1 MNKICLVLPCNLYVI
16 PYFKV
21 YEKMFEEMNMDYDII
36 IWNRSLIDEKCRGQ
50 IISYY
55 VKDIANNRDPK
66 KVLKYIGFFHFV
78 KKNIV
83 KNKYEK
89 IVLLDTSAGTA
100 ALLAGF
106 LSKHYRNKYW
116 IDIRDYSFENI
127 LLYKKMLGK
136 AINSAYCCDIS
147 SRGFLKFLP
156 KMRNY
161 CVTHNVDYDTI
172 NNVKITTFV
181 QDSCIRISFIG
192 NVRYYNLNIKLLDLL
207 KNDER
212 FRIQFYGTESEKIR
226 DYCVT
231 NGIRNV
237 DFEGRFPFEKT
248 AFFYQKTDLINNIY
262 GNETMEVS
270 TALSNKLYYAAYLDK
285 PILVSNNT
293 YMSDVVKKY
302 NLGYVVDLNN
312 NNLADDIYTWYIQYK
327 ENPSTMRQSFIDKI
341 EKEFKDYQEK
351 FKKFIQ
357 ETS

>member
-1 MNKICLVLPCNLYVI
+1 MNKEGDEMEYPKFSVLMSLYIKEKAEYFDECMQSILRETVLPREIVI
-16 PYFKV
+16 V
-21 YEKMFEEMNMDYDII
+21 YD
-36 IWNRSLIDEKCRGQ
+36 GA
-50 IISYY
+50 IS
-55 VKDIANNRDPK
+55 D
-66 KVLKYIGFFHFV
+66 
-78 KKNIV
+78 
-83 KNKYEK
+83 
-89 IVLLDTSAGTA
+89 
-100 ALLAGF
+100 
-106 LSKHYRNKYW
+106 
-116 IDIRDYSFENI
+116 
-127 LLYKKMLGK
+127 
-136 AINSAYCCDIS
+136 
-147 SRGFLKFLP
+147 
-156 KMRNY
+156 
-161 CVTHNVDYDTI
+161 NVDYDTI
-172 NNVKITTFV
+172 NNVKNTTFV